1 MLFRQ
6 SLTLMW
12 LLSVL
17 LLLFGET
24 LGLWFVYNKLVIPPE
39 RLGAA
44 VWVYHF
50 H

>member
-1 MLFRQ
+1 
-6 SLTLMW
+6 MW